1 MQSISCFCVNCETF
15 LIFLPV
21 DYFLKT
27 PKRLLNI
34 PFLNSKNITPIPSK
48 NNSLWRSID
57 DKQLRLKGYFDRYR
71 PFLNFQ
77 HFHGWLSLL
86 FYVLVLRDEFKVV
99 PSDTRVAA
107 GETALLQCGAPRGH
121 PEPNLIWKKDG
132 EEMDIDGRRM
142 RIVDGGNLMIS
153 DVRQHDEG
161 RYQCVAHN
169 LVGTRETLPAT
180 LTVHG
185 E

>member
-1 MQSISCFCVNCETF
+1 M
-15 LIFLPV
+15 
-21 DYFLKT
+21 
-27 PKRLLNI
+27 
-34 PFLNSKNITPIPSK
+34 
-48 NNSLWRSID
+48 
-57 DKQLRLKGYFDRYR
+57 
-71 PFLNFQ
+71 
-77 HFHGWLSLL
+77 
-86 FYVLVLRDEFKVV
+86 V

-121 PEPNLIWKKDG
+121 PEPNLLWKKDG

-169 LVGTRETLPAT
+169 LVGSRETPPAT

-185 E
+185 KKKVYSFSINLEKYFVSELQNG